1 MPAKS
6 QTTVVVSGGDEFAEG
21 PTEQALGAA
30 PPGDSRSQSQFR
42 GATSSQKKQNED
54 IMVIEESIE
63 SEQADMAVMV
73 GADDMTRSNENVQ
86 INITTMSKPDE
97 RLSQT
102 QPVIGGGKVNQGGLA
117 AQQNAKSRQQQLDLT
132 QKIDGQTGVF
142 AKTTK
147 DALDRTG
154 KSVQS

>member
-1 MPAKS
+1 
-6 QTTVVVSGGDEFAEG
+6 
-21 PTEQALGAA
+21 
-30 PPGDSRSQSQFR
+30 
-42 GATSSQKKQNED
+42 
-54 IMVIEESIE
+54 MVIEESIE

-102 QPVIGGGKVNQGGLA
+102 QPVIGGGKANQGGLA

-132 QKIDGQTGVF
+132 QKIAGQTGAY